1 MTAYIQLD
9 YSKGTSLGIAALS
22 DSSAHH
28 DSSLPELGRFPSL
41 PVVLMDNYMQF
52 MMARRQCLLH
62 ASSTRGEY
70 IVGNVLGGSLLCS
83 PQYSNLNVTTTKRLS
98 CKLAVNYN
106 SSHEFAE

>member
-9 YSKGTSLGIAALS
+9 YSKGTTSLGIAALS

-41 PVVLMDNYMQF
+41 PVVLMDNCMQF
-52 MMARRQCLLH
+52 IMARRQCLLH

-70 IVGNVLGGSLLCS
+70 IVRNVLGGSLLCS
-83 PQYSNLNVTTTKRLS
+83 PQYSKRDDNETAELQT
-98 CKLAVNYN
+98 
-106 SSHEFAE
+106 SS